1 MKQRN
6 HAFDLLCGL
15 CILRM
20 MTLHV
25 AGFCG
30 FRGDVWVEKMMVW
43 TFFFMSF
50 FFFKAGY
57 FNKTV
62 SGRSWEY
69 VKDRTRRLLVPYIS
83 WTLIG
88 NGLFFGLMLF
98 SAPMLDRFFSARF
111 SWSHLW
117 LYSRPYGNAPLWF
130 LFSFYVAYLA
140 MHFMGKV
147 RGLRWVIV
155 VFPFVSYWLYEAG
168 NPLWMGLNNVFLG
181 IAFFFLG
188 RLWRLAMDWAAGSG
202 APGAR
207 ARHWTP
213 RRIGLVAV
221 SCVLLGAFCVLN
233 KYRHGEYDMSL
244 NIYVMHPDGAVVNTV
259 LALCGASG
267 ILLSLPQCRLPV
279 FNYIGEHSMV
289 FFVCHYPVLI
299 AYKIVRRL
307 FGHGIVHQ
315 WDDFIILS
323 ALVLVTCLWLVPK
336 VESVPW
342 LSGRWPRRA

>member
-20 MTLHV
+20 MTLHIS
-25 AGFCG
+25 GFCG
-30 FRGDVWVEKMMVW
+30 FRGDYWVAKMMVW

-62 SGRSWEY
+62 SGHSWEY
-69 VKDRTRRLLVPYIS
+69 VKDRTRRLLVPYLS

-88 NGLFFGLMLF
+88 NVLFFGLLLCSEPLLQQF
-98 SAPMLDRFFSARF
+98 LQKRF
-111 SWSHLW
+111 SWDHLW

-140 MHFMGKV
+140 MHFIGKV

-155 VFPFVSYWLYEAG
+155 TFPFISYWLYKEG

-181 IAFFFLG
+181 IFFFFLG
-188 RLWRLAMDWAAGSG
+188 RLWRWVMNWSAGGNNSVTQVQK
-202 APGAR
+202 
-207 ARHWTP
+207 HWTP
-213 RRIGLVAV
+213 RRLLLIGISCCLLVA
-221 SCVLLGAFCVLN
+221 FIVLN
-233 KYRHGEYDMSL
+233 QCRHGEYDMSL
-244 NIYVMHPDGAVVNTV
+244 NLYVQHPDGAIVNTV
-259 LALCGASG
+259 LALCGTSG
-267 ILLSLPQCRLPV
+267 ILLSLPQCRIPI

-299 AYKIVRRL
+299 AYKIVRRIFDYSVVL
-307 FGHGIVHQ
+307 R

-336 VESVPW
+336 VEAVPW
-342 LSGRWPRRA
+342 LSGRWPKR